1 MPPDDQR
8 NRRASD
14 AAIEELQ
21 REVRAMHGRLDSGA
35 RRMNAMQTEL
45 TANTQVTQEVRDI
58 LDTVRSGL
66 RVLGGL
72 GTIAVWVGKIAA
84 AAAGV
89 AALWHLITT
98 GGKPPGK

>member
-1 MPPDDQR
+1 MNSNDQT
-8 NRRASD
+8 RRASD
-14 AAIEELQ
+14 AAIADLQ
-21 REVRAMHGRLDSGA
+21 REMQAMHTRLDSGA

-45 TANTQVTQEVRDI
+45 TANTQVTKEVRDI
-58 LDTVRSGL
+58 LDAVRSGL

-72 GTIAVWVGKIAA
+72 GTLALWAGKVASAI
-84 AAAGV
+84 AGV